1 MPRPVKKHTLEAIRP
16 GFDPLLPHHIH
27 PPFMPGR
34 PFQPNNLH
42 NCNTE
47 AQDAARAWATVMRRF
62 PNAKLVSPATAGNGR
77 PWLDAFFGNCS
88 AMYGK
93 DGCNISYVAV
103 HVYTCSVDELKTYL
117 EDIYSRYGNRP
128 VWLTE
133 FAWCGLK
140 RCLIDG
146 WAHNGLQCDTYRH
159 CRGEDAHSL
168 THLFAKQN
176 LFPQRRP

>member
-1 MPRPVKKHTLEAIRP
+1 MLSAADTTLNRPP
-16 GFDPLLPHHIH
+16 
-27 PPFMPGR
+27 
-34 PFQPNNLH
+34 QPNNLH

-47 AQDAARAWATVMRRF
+47 ARDAARAWATVMRRF
-62 PNAKLVSPATAGNGR
+62 PNAKLVSPATAGNGM

-93 DGCNISYVAV
+93 DGCRISYVAV
-103 HVYTCSVDELKTYL
+103 HDYTCNVDELKEYL

-140 RCLIDG
+140 
-146 WAHNGLQCDTYRH
+146 
-159 CRGEDAHSL
+159 
-168 THLFAKQN
+168 
-176 LFPQRRP
+176 